1 MGMTDRKNPV
11 RADSSES
18 RFSVMEFMRL
28 FPDGDACM
36 LHLWRTRYSPD
47 GEHAEC
53 PRCKVTRTFKHYAN
67 GDRRQS
73 WTCTTCGLH
82 VHPTAGTIF
91 HKSSTSLHLWF
102 YALFLITSTRCGIS
116 AKQLERELGVT
127 YKTAWRMFNVI
138 RTSLMAEP
146 EITPL
151 AGKVEADETYFNRSR
166 RLSNRTGKQGR
177 SPGAKTVFGMVERQ
191 GRVIARLV
199 PDATAEVLSR
209 EIDLHVMPATLVYTD
224 MHPSYQRTRKTF
236 THYRINHSANV
247 YVDGD
252 VHTQTIEGFWSTVKG
267 GIKGVYHSVSEKWL
281 QSYLDEYAW
290 RYNHREFTQRQPG
303 VRPMPTGEAKFRLLL
318 GRACVLPPAPQP

>member
-18 RFSVMEFMRL
+18 RFSVMEFMGQ
-28 FPDGDACM
+28 FPDDDACM

-146 EITPL
+146 DITPL
-151 AGKVEADETYFNRSR
+151 AGKVEADETYFNRSKR
-166 RLSNRTGKQGR
+166 NRPDEEPRVHGR
-177 SPGAKTVFGMVERQ
+177 GPTIGERTV
-191 GRVIARLV
+191 
-199 PDATAEVLSR
+199 
-209 EIDLHVMPATLVYTD
+209 
-224 MHPSYQRTRKTF
+224 
-236 THYRINHSANV
+236 
-247 YVDGD
+247 
-252 VHTQTIEGFWSTVKG
+252 
-267 GIKGVYHSVSEKWL
+267 
-281 QSYLDEYAW
+281 
-290 RYNHREFTQRQPG
+290 
-303 VRPMPTGEAKFRLLL
+303 
-318 GRACVLPPAPQP
+318 

>member
-28 FPDGDACM
+28 FPDDDACM

-47 GEHAEC
+47 GQHAEC

-102 YALFLITSTRCGIS
+102 YALFLITSTRGGIS

-146 EITPL
+146 AAVLPCPVGQAVGAVEVDLVRIDP
-151 AGKVEADETYFNRSR
+151 AG
-166 RLSNRTGKQGR
+166 QGRDLR

-191 GRVIARLV
+191 GRVIARHV

-224 MHPSYQRTRKTF
+224 MH
-236 THYRINHSANV
+236 
-247 YVDGD
+247 
-252 VHTQTIEGFWSTVKG
+252 
-267 GIKGVYHSVSEKWL
+267 
-281 QSYLDEYAW
+281 
-290 RYNHREFTQRQPG
+290 
-303 VRPMPTGEAKFRLLL
+303 RPTS
-318 GRACVLPPAPQP
+318 GRART